1 MLYVDLP
8 TKEEL
13 LHLSEVRCDAC
24 VSLFLPV
31 SPLPQD
37 MEAGRIALGNM
48 IKEALVTLADK
59 GLDKRR
65 MAALEEE
72 LAHVVE
78 ADDFWLFHANSLAV
92 LATPEMIR
100 TYRLANTLQAHIS
113 VADRF
118 YIKPLFRALTF
129 PHSAFVLA
137 LSENEAR
144 VVELLPEGP
153 PEVVKVPNMPK
164 NALEAIGRASTNTST
179 GSLTAESGSRGPK
192 MRLAQYARKVN
203 EALRPLLAGTD
214 TPLILMSTEPLG
226 PIFRSLCHSDNLV
239 NEMIYASP
247 DRITPAELAN
257 MARPLLDKYNAQR
270 LEKVKE
276 LFEERTGQN
285 RVAADIA
292 SVAKAATYG
301 MVSLLLAD
309 FDRVEEGFIDESGA
323 IRFSSEPGAHGLIDE
338 IVKRSFACGAQV
350 IAVRKEKMIG
360 SDGVAA
366 ILRYPM

>member
-13 LHLSEVRCDAC
+13 LHLSEIRSDAC
-24 VSLFLPV
+24 ISLFLPV

-48 IKEALVTLADK
+48 MKEALATLHAN

-65 MAALEEE
+65 LAALEEE

-78 ADDFWLFHANSLAV
+78 ADDFWHFHANSLAV

-100 TYRLANTLQAHIS
+100 TYRLANSLQAHLS

-129 PHSAFVLA
+129 PHAAFVLA

-144 VVELLPEGP
+144 VVELLPQGA
-153 PEVVKVPNMPK
+153 PELVDVPNMPK

-179 GSLTAESGSRGPK
+179 GSLADESGSRGPK

-203 EALRPLLAGTD
+203 DALRPVLAGTD
-214 TPLILMSTEPLG
+214 TPLILISTEPLG

-239 NEMIYASP
+239 SEMVSNSP
-247 DRITPAELAN
+247 DRITLTELAN
-257 MARPLLDKYNAQR
+257 LARPLLDKYNAQR
-270 LEKVKE
+270 LEKVKT
-276 LFEERTGQN
+276 LFEERAGQQ
-285 RVAADIA
+285 RVATDIA

-309 FDRVEEGFIDESGA
+309 FDRIEQGFIDESGSV
-323 IRFSSEPGAHGLIDE
+323 RFSNDPGAHGLIDE

-350 IAVRKEKMIG
+350 LAVRKEEMIG
-360 SDGVAA
+360 NDGVAA